1 VLAGSVLTVWSR
13 VENAVASL
21 TGYAQFRLQIIRVK
35 TSDDRKIIGC
45 VIPSFCLNQIS
56 SLLQSMSTSTY
67 MQNNISDSDCI
78 LVEEPIEKPNS
89 NRNNPESNS
98 DDLKNVLA
106 NKLDD
111 FNTKN
116 VFSFNLTNEKSF
128 KNVSNQILNC
138 DFT

>member
-1 VLAGSVLTVWSR
+1 
-13 VENAVASL
+13 
-21 TGYAQFRLQIIRVK
+21 
-35 TSDDRKIIGC
+35 
-45 VIPSFCLNQIS
+45 
-56 SLLQSMSTSTY
+56 MSASTY

-78 LVEEPIEKPNS
+78 LVEEPTEKPNS

-98 DDLKNVLA
+98 EDIKNVLA

-111 FNTKN
+111 FDSKN

-128 KNVSNQILNC
+128 KNVSSQILNC